1 MRLTIDHHTRY
12 NFSEPQARVV
22 QLLRMTPS
30 DYAAQTVMDW
40 RIDVDCDAR
49 LREGRD
55 GYGNVTTMLYVD
67 GPISAIVVKVRGE
80 VLTDDNDGLVMRTA
94 EPLPPLFFM
103 RTTLLT
109 EPDAAINAL
118 ARDVVGEAGL
128 DQDAALALTSAVH
141 HAVTVRTGRT
151 SKTLTAGDV
160 LANGEGSVR
169 DCAHILIAAARS
181 AGFPARLVSG
191 HCLDGP
197 NAASHSSAHC
207 WAELFAQDCGGWVAL
222 DPSTNRRVGETYVRV
237 AVGLDASDST
247 PLSGTRRGGGIEALD
262 VDVRVALSQTQ
273 E

>member
-67 GPISAIVVKVRGE
+67 GPISAIILKVRGE
-80 VLTDDNDGLVMRTA
+80 VLTDDNDGLVTRTV
-94 EPLPPLFFM
+94 EPLPPLFYK
-103 RTTLLT
+103 RTTPLT
-109 EPDAAINAL
+109 EADMAITALGRDTIGAAAL
-118 ARDVVGEAGL
+118 DHG
-128 DQDAALALTSAVH
+128 AALALTSAAH
-141 HAVTVRTGRT
+141 LAVRVRTGRT
-151 SKTLTAGDV
+151 AKTLTAGDV
-160 LANGEGSVR
+160 LAHGEGSVR
-169 DCAHILIAAARS
+169 DCAHVLIAAARS
-181 AGFPARLVSG
+181 AGIPARLVSG

-207 WAELFAQDCGGWVAL
+207 WAELYAEDCGWVAL
-222 DPSTNRRVGETYVRV
+222 DPSMNRRVGETYVRV

-273 E
+273 A